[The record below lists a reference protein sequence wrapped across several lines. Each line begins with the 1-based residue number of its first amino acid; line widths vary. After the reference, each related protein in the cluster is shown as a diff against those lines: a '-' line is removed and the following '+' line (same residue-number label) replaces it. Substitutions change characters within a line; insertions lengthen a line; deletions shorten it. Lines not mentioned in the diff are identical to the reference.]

1 MVGFFQKKNVQLQ
14 TETGFHLSQVAGQE
28 SLKRWAWRVPHIQSI
43 WSRWESP
50 PSSSWILEPSNIN
63 WIWILSC
70 SQCNQCSQ
78 ASVEDHEG
86 EDCEQKYRESIF
98 CTSSC
103 CTRKVTPSVA
113 DDWSQAS
120 EQDKHQVPQR
130 KPSFISK
137 HNEMEKKNGELLI
150 LQNEQTTENA
160 IFCHISRCSRFTLF
174 VGCPRCDSTFL
185 PTPVITKINE
195 EPMKGPMMSIG
206 RSPAVLDQNHAEM
219 EYIPQQRQKWWWFNW
234 SIETCSI
241 IICIRNIYIR
251 KYTYTPR
258 DETKRP
264 RRRKHDNKFN
274 RRVCI

>member
-1 MVGFFQKKNVQLQ
+1 MVGFFQKKKKNVQLQ

-50 PSSSWILEPSNIN
+50 PSSSWILKPSNIN

-86 EDCEQKYRESIF
+86 EDGEQKYRESIF

-130 KPSFISK
+130 KPSCISK

-150 LQNEQTTENA
+150 LPNRQTTENA
-160 IFCHISRCSRFTLF
+160 VFCHISRCSRFTLF
-174 VGCPRCDSTFL
+174 VWLSKVRLNVFAHTCHHEDQWRT
-185 PTPVITKINE
+185 NE
-195 EPMKGPMMSIG
+195 GPNDVNRKVTSCLGPKPCWDGI
-206 RSPAVLDQNHAEM
+206 HT
-219 EYIPQQRQKWWWFNW
+219 
-234 SIETCSI
+234 SIETKMMMI
-241 IICIRNIYIR
+241 
-251 KYTYTPR
+251 
-258 DETKRP
+258 
-264 RRRKHDNKFN
+264 
-274 RRVCI
+274 

>member
-1 MVGFFQKKNVQLQ
+1 MVGCFQKKKNVQIQ
-14 TETGFHLSQVAGQE
+14 TETAFHLSQVAGQE
-28 SLKRWAWRVPHIQSI
+28 SLKKWAWRVPHIQSI

-86 EDCEQKYRESIF
+86 EDGEQKYRESIF

-137 HNEMEKKNGELLI
+137 HNEMEKKEWRVVDPAKRTNHRKRGLL
-150 LQNEQTTENA
+150 
-160 IFCHISRCSRFTLF
+160 SRFTVFTCYF
-174 VGCPRCDSTFL
+174 VYWLSKVRLNVFAHTCHHEDQWRT
-185 PTPVITKINE
+185 NE
-195 EPMKGPMMSIG
+195 GPNDVNRKVTSCLGPKPCWDGI
-206 RSPAVLDQNHAEM
+206 HT
-219 EYIPQQRQKWWWFNW
+219 
-234 SIETCSI
+234 SIETRMMMI
-241 IICIRNIYIR
+241 
-251 KYTYTPR
+251 
-258 DETKRP
+258 
-264 RRRKHDNKFN
+264 
-274 RRVCI
+274 